1 LVHRW
6 YSKKKKKDLWD
17 EKARKAL
24 QEVDDKAGL

>member
-1 LVHRW
+1 MVFK
-6 YSKKKKKDLWD
+6 KKKKKDLWD